1 MEYKNLS
8 IKLHPLRIFIIL
20 LTTIIFLVV
29 LSIWGQYLKYYQT
42 YVDIRPWME
51 VGLDLLIHKFDL
63 NAETNI
69 PTWYNTILLL
79 AASVLFFIIATAK
92 SASRDR
98 FRYHWYGLAV
108 LWLYFSIDE
117 LSVLHETL
125 IKPVRN
131 MTNLSNGFS
140 VAWVVPGLII
150 LAVLGIAY
158 LGFFL
163 HLSPRFKILLLASM
177 LLYFGGAVGGEMLS
191 GHFAQTIGLRNF
203 TFAAYSSLEESLEL
217 IGASLLIYTLLR
229 YIEEYFGG
237 FRVIVARDKS

>member
-1 MEYKNLS
+1 MQFTDLIIKIRPSKVFFFSIIFTCLLVILS
-8 IKLHPLRIFIIL
+8 IL
-20 LTTIIFLVV
+20 
-29 LSIWGQYLKYYQT
+29 GQYLRFFQSYA
-42 YVDIRPWME
+42 DIRPWME

-69 PTWYNTILLL
+69 PTWYNTTLLL
-79 AASVLFFIIATAK
+79 AASLFFFIIASAK
-92 SASRDR
+92 YASRDK
-98 FRYHWYGLAV
+98 FRYHWYGLAS

-117 LSVLHETL
+117 LAVLHETL

-131 MTNLSNGFS
+131 MTNLSNWFYF
-140 VAWVVPGLII
+140 AWVVPGLII

-163 HLSPRFKILLLASM
+163 HLSPRFKILLLAST

-229 YIEEYFGG
+229 YIEEKFGE
-237 FRVIVARDKS
+237 FRVIVIRNKS

>member
-1 MEYKNLS
+1 MNTNSPYLKLNANRILVLNLGIIFILVGLS
-8 IKLHPLRIFIIL
+8 IL
-20 LTTIIFLVV
+20 
-29 LSIWGQYLKYYQT
+29 GQYLRFFQSYA
-42 YVDIRPWME
+42 DIRPWME

-79 AASVLFFIIATAK
+79 AASLFFFIIAKAK

-98 FRYHWYGLAV
+98 FRYHWYGLAS

-117 LSVLHETL
+117 LAVLHETL

-131 MTNLSNGFS
+131 MTNLSNWFYF
-140 VAWVVPGLII
+140 AWVVPGLIF

-163 HLSPRFKILLLASM
+163 HLSPRFKILLLAST

-229 YIEEYFGG
+229 YIEEKFGE
-237 FRVIVARDKS
+237 FRVIVIRNKS